1 MPGTL
6 QVMRRRCPSFVPV
19 AVAGLLLLGSPRDAA
34 ASSPLEIARTDA
46 GWSVK
51 ATGVRVEDVLA
62 ELAERES
69 FAVSMQ
75 LGLERPLVDVDVRD
89 ATLGRVLRDVLRG
102 HNYTI
107 AYRED
112 GDGLAV
118 SRVEVMLPR
127 AALEPAQQP
136 TRLQYVEQ
144 PGAEAARRAAA
155 AQRAREQALFARMRR
170 ENQQQR
176 QVQVR
181 APRAVRQT
189 VAAPEP
195 LPLRRQLWQRIWSER
210 R

>member
-1 MPGTL
+1 
-6 QVMRRRCPSFVPV
+6 MRRRCPSFVPV

-89 ATLGRVLRDVLRG
+89 ATLERVLRDVLRG

-127 AALEPAQQP
+127 AAREPVQQP

>member
-1 MPGTL
+1 
-6 QVMRRRCPSFVPV
+6 
-19 AVAGLLLLGSPRDAA
+19 
-34 ASSPLEIARTDA
+34 
-46 GWSVK
+46 
-51 ATGVRVEDVLA
+51 
-62 ELAERES
+62 
-69 FAVSMQ
+69 MQ

-89 ATLGRVLRDVLRG
+89 ATLERVLRDILRG
-102 HNYTI
+102 RNYTI

-127 AALEPAQQP
+127 AAREPVQQP

>member
-1 MPGTL
+1 MT
-6 QVMRRRCPSFVPV
+6 MRRRCSSFVPV
-19 AVAGLLLLGSPRDAA
+19 AVAGLLLGAA
-34 ASSPLEIARTDA
+34 RGAVASPLEIARDDA
-46 GWSVK
+46 GWTVK

-89 ATLGRVLRDVLRG
+89 ATLERVLRDILRG
-102 HNYTI
+102 RNYTI

-127 AALEPAQQP
+127 AAREPVQQP